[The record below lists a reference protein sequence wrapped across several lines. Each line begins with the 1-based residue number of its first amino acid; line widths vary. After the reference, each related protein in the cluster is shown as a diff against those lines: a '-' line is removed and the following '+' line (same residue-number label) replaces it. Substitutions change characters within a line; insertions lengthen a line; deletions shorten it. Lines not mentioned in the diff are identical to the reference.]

1 MDFRVNGTER
11 MRLDSSGNLLV
22 GKTSAVYNT
31 AGTQL
36 APDGQVFITG
46 GNQYGLAVNRTTAD
60 GDVVLFSK
68 DGATVGS
75 IGTKSGDLNI
85 GTGDVGLQFWDGGDS
100 IYAWNTSNDSGRDA
114 AVDLGYS
121 GVRFKDLYL
130 SSSAIIEDDASSP
143 SILVKAAGQTAS
155 TTPTA
160 SIILA
165 NGSLSSNASAP
176 AIISYRDADYSTA
189 ALRSSGLKF
198 QVTRSNAGVEA
209 MTINSLGRVGIGTD
223 SPSAALNIVKSGLST
238 QFRVS
243 NTESDATTKY
253 GAIVG
258 SHYTNA
264 EEPIA
269 GMLMTS
275 SSSVTGGSVSI
286 GGGISAANAVNN
298 ILFYT
303 AANNTTL
310 TGSERMRITPSGE
323 LLLNKT
329 SASVGTDGV
338 QLRPSSYSG
347 FSATSTTALFVNR
360 NTDDGD
366 VVEIGKNGVK
376 VGSIGTAGADVTI
389 GTGDTGLRF
398 RDEFDAIQPHNIT
411 TNGTVDGVIS
421 LGKIGATFKDLY
433 LSGTANV
440 GALTASYDKTNASTP
455 IIIANDT
462 QADTGQYI
470 AMQLSGS
477 TYANIGITETVGY
490 HCYIAS
496 GNSSTTGYGLKFSD
510 YIVKQA
516 VPCRGD
522 GSEVDNVMDLGNSS
536 ARFDDIYA
544 TNGTIQTSDRNEKQD
559 IQALTDAEQR
569 VATACKGLI
578 RRFRWQDAVEEKGD
592 DARLHFGVIAQDL
605 QDAFEAEGLDA
616 GDYGMFISSTWED
629 DDGVEQTRLGV
640 RYNELLAFIITTL

>member
-1 MDFRVNGTER
+1 
-11 MRLDSSGNLLV
+11 MR
-22 GKTSAVYNT
+22 
-31 AGTQL
+31 
-36 APDGQVFITG
+36 
-46 GNQYGLAVNRTTAD
+46 
-60 GDVVLFSK
+60 
-68 DGATVGS
+68 
-75 IGTKSGDLNI
+75 
-85 GTGDVGLQFWDGGDS
+85 
-100 IYAWNTSNDSGRDA
+100 
-114 AVDLGYS
+114 
-121 GVRFKDLYL
+121 
-130 SSSAIIEDDASSP
+130 
-143 SILVKAAGQTAS
+143 
-155 TTPTA
+155 
-160 SIILA
+160 ILA
-165 NGSLSSNASAP
+165 NGNFGIGTSSPKSLLNVTGTGADGGILTLENDSTSLITDRKVGQIHFYSNDGSTNGTGVKADIKAIAENSIGSEIGLAFGTSGTGSA
-176 AIISYRDADYSTA
+176 TA
-189 ALRSSGLKF
+189 
-198 QVTRSNAGVEA
+198 VEA
-209 MTINSLGRVGIGTD
+209 MRISADGSVGIGTD